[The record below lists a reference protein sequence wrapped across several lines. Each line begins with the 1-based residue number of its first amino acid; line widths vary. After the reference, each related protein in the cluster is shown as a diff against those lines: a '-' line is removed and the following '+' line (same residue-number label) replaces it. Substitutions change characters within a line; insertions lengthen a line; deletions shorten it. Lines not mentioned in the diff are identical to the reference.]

1 MKYDICWDCPLDC
14 ASWGPPAYRVELV
27 LLAAVL
33 FDAVGRRGDA
43 AGAAEDPLGAAH
55 LPILAPLLVSSL
67 HIFTP
72 MVLPQNHKQ
81 DSGPYFRE
89 VPKVPGRRKKRLV
102 LYFLLSGEENWSE
115 WSKTGAKF
123 L

>member
-1 MKYDICWDCPLDC
+1 
-14 ASWGPPAYRVELV
+14 V

-33 FDAVGRRGDA
+33 FDAVGRGGDA

-55 LPILAPLLVSSL
+55 LPKLAPLLVSSL

-72 MVLPQNHKQ
+72 ILPQNHKQ

-89 VPKVPGRRKKRLV
+89 VPKVPGRRKKGLV
-102 LYFLLSGEENWSE
+102 LYFLLSGEENLTRMVQNWGKVPIAT
-115 WSKTGAKF
+115 W
-123 L
+123 